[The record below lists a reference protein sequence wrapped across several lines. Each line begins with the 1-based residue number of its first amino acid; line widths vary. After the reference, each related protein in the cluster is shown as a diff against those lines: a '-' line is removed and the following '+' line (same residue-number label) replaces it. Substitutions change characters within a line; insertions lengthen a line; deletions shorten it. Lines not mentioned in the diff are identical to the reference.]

1 MKETKS
7 LKAILVFIV
16 LFCVFYNLLINQLLK
31 SFDQYITDNN
41 FFVIRYASVD
51 QMDEWSLVPQFMN
64 WLLVVSFVFFMVVL
78 ILRIY
83 INKEMKIKKRA
94 QM

>member
-1 MKETKS
+1 
-7 LKAILVFIV
+7 
-16 LFCVFYNLLINQLLK
+16 
-31 SFDQYITDNN
+31 
-41 FFVIRYASVD
+41 
-51 QMDEWSLVPQFMN
+51 MDEWSLVPQFMN